1 MKMIKMKTTKMKMKM
16 NLTKMKTTKMKM
28 KVKVTEMEK
37 AKMKTI
43 GLMLKK
49 KFMKIRINLNLP

>member
-1 MKMIKMKTTKMKMKM
+1 MKTTKMKMKM